1 MLLSDYEGK
10 YVVYLITFPNNKKYC
25 GYSSNLKRR
34 WRNKNEYRTQV
45 AVYRAIEK
53 YGWDNLKK
61 EVLYV
66 FDNAEE
72 ALKQEA
78 ICIEEMDLLN
88 PDKGYNLVP
97 GGNVPPHGAQF
108 LTEHGL
114 QKMRENGKRLAKEVW
129 DNPEKAAYAIK
140 RMREETHK
148 KRMLLS
154 KEELKEKYGKHNI
167 GRTPPNAKPILQID
181 LTTDEIINEYPSAV
195 QAALA
200 LNLDST
206 ASSNIRRTAN
216 GKGKQAYGYKWRWK
230 NDDFSFRP

>member
-1 MLLSDYEGK
+1 MLSEYEGK

-34 WRNKNEYRTQV
+34 WRSENKYHTQP
-45 AVYRAIEK
+45 AIYRAIKK
-53 YGWDNLKK
+53 YGWNNLKK
-61 EVLYV
+61 EVLYI
-66 FDNAEE
+66 FDNAED

-97 GGNVPPHGAQF
+97 GGNVPPHGSQY
-108 LTEHGL
+108 LTEEGRKKLQEHGR
-114 QKMRENGKRLAKEVW
+114 QLAQEVW
-129 DNPEKAAYAIK
+129 GNPEKAAYARQ
-140 RMREETHK
+140 RMKEETHK

-167 GRTPPNAKPILQID
+167 GKMPPNAKAILQID
-181 LTTDEIINEYPSAV
+181 LVTDEILNEYPNSIHAARAIGLEASAS
-195 QAALA
+195 A
-200 LNLDST
+200 NL
-206 ASSNIRRTAN
+206 RRNAN

-230 NDDFSFRP
+230 DENSSTRS

>member
-1 MLLSDYEGK
+1 MLSEYEGK

-34 WRNKNEYRTQV
+34 WRSENEYHTQP
-45 AVYRAIEK
+45 AIYRAIKK
-53 YGWDNLKK
+53 YGWNNLKK

-66 FDNAEE
+66 FDNAED

-97 GGNVPPHGAQF
+97 GGNVPPHGAQY
-108 LTEHGL
+108 LTEEGRKKL
-114 QKMRENGKRLAKEVW
+114 QERGRQLAQEVW
-129 DNPEKAAYAIK
+129 GNPEKAAYAK
-140 RMREETHK
+140 QRMKEETHK

-167 GRTPPNAKPILQID
+167 GKIPSNAKAILQID
-181 LTTDEIINEYPSAV
+181 LVTDEILNEYPSSAH
-195 QAALA
+195 AARA
-200 LNLDST
+200 LGLEASASTNL
-206 ASSNIRRTAN
+206 RRNAN

-230 NDDFSFRP
+230 DENSSTRS

>member
-1 MLLSDYEGK
+1 MLSKYEGK
-10 YVVYLITFPNNKKYC
+10 HVVYLITFPNNKKYC

-34 WRNKNEYRTQV
+34 WRNENEYSTQP
-45 AVYRAIEK
+45 AIYRAIQK

-72 ALKQEA
+72 ALRQEA
-78 ICIEEMDLLN
+78 LCIDEMDLLN

-97 GGNVPPHGAQF
+97 GGNTPPHGKQY
-108 LTEHGL
+108 LSEEGYKKL
-114 QKMRENGKRLAKEVW
+114 QENGRRLAREVW
-129 DNPEKAAYAIK
+129 SNPEKAAYAK
-140 RMREETHK
+140 QRMKEETHK

-167 GRTPPNAKPILQID
+167 GRTPSNAKAIFQID
-181 LTTDEIINEYPSAV
+181 LTTNEILNEYPSAM

-200 LNLDST
+200 IGLEAT

-230 NDDFSFRP
+230 NESSSIRS